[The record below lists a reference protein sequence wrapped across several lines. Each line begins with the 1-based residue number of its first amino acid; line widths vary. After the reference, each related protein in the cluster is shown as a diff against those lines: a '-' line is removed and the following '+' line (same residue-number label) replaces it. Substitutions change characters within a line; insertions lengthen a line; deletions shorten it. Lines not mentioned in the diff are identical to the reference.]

1 MGNIKPLHVTVT
13 VTTKKG
19 KENKTIIFVK
29 QGCKLFFNAQHLLLN
44 LHAGER
50 ALYDYLLEK
59 MVNKNNTIT
68 IDVAFKND
76 FIAHIAKITSNQTQ
90 YKLQSLSKY
99 TKKLEELGLIISMSS
114 TNSGFYSVNPKYAF
128 KGTEKQREATLK
140 SLIESRNK
148 QGLPTNML
156 ASI

>member
-1 MGNIKPLHVTVT
+1 MGNIKPLHVNVT
-13 VTTKKG
+13 VTTKNG
-19 KENKTIIFVK
+19 IENKTINFVK
-29 QGCKLFFNAQHLLLN
+29 QGCKLFFNAQHLLLQLN
-44 LHAGER
+44 SGER
-50 ALYDYLLEK
+50 AFYDFLQEK

-68 IDVAFKND
+68 INAALKND
-76 FIAHIAKITSNQTQ
+76 FIAHIAKITSNKTI

-99 TKKLEELGLIISMSS
+99 TKKLEGLGLIISMSS
-114 TNSGFYSVNPKYAF
+114 SNSGFFSVNPKYAF

-148 QGLPTNML
+148 QGLLTNML